1 MAKLSRALNI
11 VILILAL
18 FDIYIISIGIAF
30 NRDIRVPVVF
40 PQQSKYIMAYN
51 ILNEEIGELNKT
63 DYELREMIAKDLGLK
78 FYFYNERSMEY
89 YAGKTYVTIRLIL
102 MDIDANGFEYAQVFT
117 HEVMHLKKMVANESW
132 VCFETFKYLY
142 EHEELHNVGVW
153 YGQKQL
159 QGCYGGEYN
168 IADLIVNYLTNK

>member
-1 MAKLSRALNI
+1 MAKLNRIISI
-11 VILILAL
+11 ILSFMVLVNVYILA
-18 FDIYIISIGIAF
+18 IGIAF
-30 NRDIRVPVVF
+30 KRKVEVPVVF
-40 PQQSKYIMAYN
+40 PQQHDYLMAYQ
-51 ILNEEIGELNKT
+51 ILNEECKELTKT
-63 DYELREMIAKDLGLK
+63 DDELRYMIAKDLGLK
-78 FYFYNERSMEY
+78 LYFYNEKSMKD

-153 YGQKQL
+153 YGQRQL
-159 QGCYGGEYN
+159 QGCYYGEYN
-168 IADLIVNYLTNK
+168 ISDLIVNYLTKK

>member
-1 MAKLSRALNI
+1 MAKISRVLNV
-11 VILILAL
+11 VILILAV
-18 FDIYIISIGIAF
+18 FDIYIILIGIAF
-30 NRDIRVPVVF
+30 NRDIKVPVVF
-40 PQQSKYIMAYN
+40 PQQSQYTMAWN
-51 ILNEEIGELNKT
+51 ILSEECEELTKT
-63 DYELREMIAKDLGLK
+63 DDELRDVIAKGLGLK
-78 FYFYNERSMEY
+78 FYFYNEKSIED

-117 HEVMHLKKMVANESW
+117 HEVMHLKKMVADEKW

-142 EHEELHNVGVW
+142 EHKELHNVGVW